1 MAARKRRILRKLL
14 WGTLIL
20 FGVFVVVCGV
30 LFFLLDRQ
38 VTRQFEG
45 RRWTLPA
52 QVYAAPL
59 ELYAGLALSGPQ
71 LEEELQRLQYREV
84 EKLERPGTYR
94 RLGTRY
100 EVALRAARFADETRE
115 AQILAITISGTAI
128 AGITDSKAQE
138 VPIARFEPLLIGSIF
153 PTHGED
159 RIVLPPSAVPPLLP
173 EALKAVED
181 RKFDHH
187 HGVDPVAIARA
198 VWANVR
204 AGGIAQGGS
213 TLTQQLVRSY
223 FLTTEQTLSRKLREA
238 AMSIALELHFTKADL
253 MNAYVNEIYLGQ
265 DGQRAVHGFGLASQ
279 FYFGKPLAELD
290 LSEVA
295 LLVAV
300 VRGPSYYDP
309 RRHPDRVKA
318 RRDLVLKVLVEQGV
332 IKQAD
337 ADAALKRPLGVI
349 ARSTSGYYPAYLDFV
364 RRTLRRDYREQD
376 LTEAGLR
383 IYTSLD
389 PRAQDTAERALEQE
403 LTRLDKVHAATVK
416 KKPGQQDDKPEDK
429 AQLQA
434 AVVVTAPQSGEV
446 IALLGGRE
454 VGYNGFD
461 RALDAVRPM
470 GSLVKPFV
478 YLTALETKRYTAATV
493 IQDEPIDVRLKN
505 GTHWKP
511 LNFTKELYGPVPL
524 VRALSESLNLA
535 TVGLGLDVG
544 LPNVTKTLQ
553 RFGLQRAPL
562 EVPAMVLGAVD
573 VSPLEVAQI
582 YGGLASGGFRTE
594 LRAVRAVI
602 SDDGK
607 PLRAFP
613 LEVTQVADADS
624 VHQLNRMLEIVM
636 EHGTGRAAR
645 SVLPPNLVVAGKSGT
660 SSELRD
666 SWFAGFSGSHVTV
679 VWVGYDDNRP
689 TQFTGSSG
697 ALTVWARLMAGLDTT
712 SRSAPLPETLASVNV
727 EFATGLRAE
736 GSCGED
742 IVAIAVPVSAEPA
755 WKPGCENGK
764 ASIIERAGEW
774 LRDMIRH

>member
-1 MAARKRRILRKLL
+1 MPARKKGILRKVL
-14 WGTLIL
+14 WGALIL
-20 FGVFVVVCGV
+20 FGAVLVVCAV
-30 LFFLLDRQ
+30 LFLVLDRQ
-38 VTRQFEG
+38 VTKQFEG

-84 EKLERPGTYR
+84 DRLERPGTYR
-94 RLGTRY
+94 RQGTRY
-100 EVALRAARFADETRE
+100 EVALRAARFADDTRE
-115 AQILAITISGTAI
+115 AQILAINTSGGAITAL
-128 AGITDSKAQE
+128 TDSKAQE

-159 RIVLPPSAVPPLLP
+159 RIVLQPAAVPRLLP

-181 RKFDHH
+181 RRFDQH
-187 HGVDPVAIARA
+187 HGVDPGAIARA

-223 FLTTEQTLSRKLREA
+223 FLTTDQTLSRKLREA
-238 AMSIALELHFTKADL
+238 AMAIALELHFTKADL

-309 RRHPDRVKA
+309 RRHADRVKA
-318 RRDLVLKVLVEQGV
+318 RRDMVLKVLLEQGV
-332 IKQAD
+332 IKQAE

-349 ARSTSGYYPAYLDFV
+349 ARSNSGYYPAYMDFV
-364 RRTLRRDYREQD
+364 RRTLRRDYREED

-383 IYTSLD
+383 IYTSFD
-389 PRAQDTAERALEQE
+389 PRAQQTAERALEQE
-403 LTRLDKVHAATVK
+403 LIRLDKAHLAAVK
-416 KKPGQQDDKPEDK
+416 KKSGRPDDSAP
-429 AQLQA
+429 LQA

-446 IALLGGRE
+446 IALVGGRQA
-454 VGYNGFD
+454 GYNGFD

-478 YLTALETKRYTAATV
+478 YLTALETRRYTAATV
-493 IQDEPIDVRLKN
+493 IQDEPVDVRLQN

-511 LNFTKELYGPVPL
+511 QNFTKDIHGPVPL

-562 EVPAMVLGAVD
+562 EVPAMTLGAVD

-582 YGGLASGGFRTE
+582 YGGLASGGFRTQ

-602 SDDGK
+602 SDEGK

-613 LEVTQVADADS
+613 LEVAQVADAAA

-645 SVLPPNLVVAGKSGT
+645 AVLPPGLVVAGKSGT

-666 SWFAGFSGSHVTV
+666 SWFAGFSGSHVTI

-689 TQFTGSSG
+689 TDFTGSSG
-697 ALTVWARLMAGLDTT
+697 ALMVWARLMAGLDTT
-712 SRSAPLPETLASVNV
+712 PRSAPLPDTLASVNV
-727 EFATGLRAE
+727 EFATGQRAE
-736 GSCGED
+736 AACGED
-742 IVAIAVPVSAEPA
+742 IVAIAVPVGAEPA
-755 WKPGCENGK
+755 WKPGCENG
-764 ASIIERAGEW
+764 AHNIIERAGEW

>member
-20 FGVFVVVCGV
+20 FGVFMVVCGV

-94 RLGTRY
+94 RQGTRY

-478 YLTALETKRYTAATV
+478 YLTALETRRYTAATV

>member
-94 RLGTRY
+94 RQGTRY

-544 LPNVTKTLQ
+544 LTNVTKTLQ

-645 SVLPPNLVVAGKSGT
+645 SVLPPSLVVAGKSGT